1 MITKDEDEWMFNNI
15 KFNLK
20 RYEYEYINGKFVRP
34 KPKTEIL
41 NDIC

>member
-1 MITKDEDEWMFNNI
+1 MITKDEDEKIFNKILKNL
-15 KFNLK
+15 KFND
-20 RYEYEYINGKFVRP
+20 YEYESGRFIYP

>member
-1 MITKDEDEWMFNNI
+1 MISEKENKYIFNNI
-15 KFNLK
+15 KFNLE
-20 RYEYEYINGKFVRP
+20 RYEYEYIDGKFVRP